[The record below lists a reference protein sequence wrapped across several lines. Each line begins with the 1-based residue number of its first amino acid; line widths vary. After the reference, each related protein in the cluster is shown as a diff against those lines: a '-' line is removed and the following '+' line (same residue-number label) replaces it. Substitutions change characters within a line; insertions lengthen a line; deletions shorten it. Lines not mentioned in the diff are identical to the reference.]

1 MIKKIKKN
9 VDIRPINSPIMNKL
23 NFIVSSKNL
32 NKQGLFLKSKINTDI
47 SDTLKLFKNIKN
59 EM

>member
-1 MIKKIKKN
+1 
-9 VDIRPINSPIMNKL
+9 MNKL